1 MPLFNFGKAKK
12 DPLENLKQSPEFR
25 AVAAGVAAE
34 EVAKRIEALRKEGQ
48 SKDAR
53 EMVENFFTRYADI
66 H

>member
-53 EMVENFFTRYADI
+53 EMV
-66 H
+66 